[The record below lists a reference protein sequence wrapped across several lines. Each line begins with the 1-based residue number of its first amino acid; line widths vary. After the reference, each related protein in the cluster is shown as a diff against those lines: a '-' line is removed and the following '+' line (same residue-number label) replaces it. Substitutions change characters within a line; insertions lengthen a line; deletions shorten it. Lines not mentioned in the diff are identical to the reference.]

1 MGEARPENIM
11 AKHYGKTLWG
21 NIMGRHYGETLWGN
35 IMGKHYGRTLWANIM
50 GNIKGVLSC
59 GQSKHYGKTLW
70 ATRCFLTYPLM
81 FSIMFSIMF
90 RSPPRCRQHSLH
102 PRGQAPEV
110 GRALVPEAPEVGR
123 GPGPRGG
130 EAAEVGRALA
140 QRWGEPQWW
149 GGPWPTRMAV
159 QATLLFLGP
168 GWIPKFPISALPPS
182 LVTGLDYHQIS

>member
-1 MGEARPENIM
+1 MVTKRLRAFIMGEARPENIM
-11 AKHYGKTLWG
+11 GK
-21 NIMGRHYGETLWGN
+21 HYGETLWGN
-35 IMGKHYGRTLWANIM
+35 IMGEHYGPTLWANIM

-70 ATRCFLTYPLM
+70 ATRCFFTYPSM
-81 FSIMFSIMF
+81 FSLMF

-130 EAAEVGRALA
+130 EAAEVERALA
-140 QRWGEPQWW
+140 QRWGEPSS
-149 GGPWPTRMAV
+149 GE
-159 QATLLFLGP
+159 GP
-168 GWIPKFPISALPPS
+168 GPPEWQS
-182 LVTGLDYHQIS
+182 RPRFSS